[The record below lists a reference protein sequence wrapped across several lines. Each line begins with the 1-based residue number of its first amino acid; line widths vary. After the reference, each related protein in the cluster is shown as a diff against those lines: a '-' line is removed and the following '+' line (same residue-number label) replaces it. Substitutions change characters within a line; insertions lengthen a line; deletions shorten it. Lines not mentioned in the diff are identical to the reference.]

1 MLLIAE
7 GLPRHT
13 GNLQGRRIQGTGR
26 DKILVINVNGL
37 ISSGETVLI
46 FPSPDMVEVVKSRL
60 RIAEKD
66 KNIKAV
72 ILKVDSPGGTVL
84 ASDEIFKEITAFK
97 KKTGKPVISLMGSVA
112 ASGGYYISMAC
123 DRIVAHKATITGS
136 IGVIMQFLNYKGLSD
151 KYGLRWESITPENA
165 RLKDIGSPSKEMSE
179 EERQVFKAMVEEMY
193 TLFLDRVKSGRKN
206 LSEEKILELADGRPY
221 TGSQAAELGLVDLLG
236 DLDTAI
242 EEARKIKGLG
252 SDPTVM
258 EYHPV
263 TTFSRFFG
271 RYTGGG
277 AEKASPTLG
286 DLARSFE
293 NGTFPRLY
301 YLYLK

>member
-1 MLLIAE
+1 
-7 GLPRHT
+7 
-13 GNLQGRRIQGTGR
+13 
-26 DKILVINVNGL
+26 
-37 ISSGETVLI
+37 
-46 FPSPDMVEVVKSRL
+46 
-60 RIAEKD
+60 
-66 KNIKAV
+66 
-72 ILKVDSPGGTVL
+72 
-84 ASDEIFKEITAFK
+84 
-97 KKTGKPVISLMGSVA
+97 
-112 ASGGYYISMAC
+112 
-123 DRIVAHKATITGS
+123 
-136 IGVIMQFLNYKGLSD
+136 
-151 KYGLRWESITPENA
+151 
-165 RLKDIGSPSKEMSE
+165 
-179 EERQVFKAMVEEMY
+179 
-193 TLFLDRVKSGRKN
+193 
-206 LSEEKILELADGRPY
+206 
-221 TGSQAAELGLVDLLG
+221 
-236 DLDTAI
+236 